1 MEGRKMIVV
10 DTHVIIW
17 DALDPERLS
26 TAAKRA
32 LTRADRDDGI
42 VICEIS
48 LWEIAMLMKKKR
60 LDVDAEY
67 PTFIDLVLQS
77 RNYFLQNLTPAI
89 ADASVNIDLGKNKD
103 PADHIVAA
111 TAKVKGL
118 SLITA
123 DQQIQNSDAVKTI
136 W

>member
-1 MEGRKMIVV
+1 MIVV
-10 DTHVIIW
+10 DTHVVVW
-17 DALDPERLS
+17 DALEPGNLS
-26 TAAKRA
+26 AAAKRA
-32 LTRADRDDGI
+32 LTRADRDGGI
-42 VICEIS
+42 VVCGIS
-48 LWEIAMLMKKKR
+48 LREIAMLMKKKR

-89 ADASVNIDLGKNKD
+89 SDASVNIDLGKNKD
-103 PADHIVAA
+103 PVDHIVAA

-118 SLITA
+118 SLITS

>member
-1 MEGRKMIVV
+1 MIVV

-17 DALDPERLS
+17 DALDPEKLS

>member
-17 DALDPERLS
+17 DALDPEKLS

>member
-1 MEGRKMIVV
+1 MIVV